1 MGVRRASPV
10 TARAHTLF
18 RIRTGEMETQRM
30 SAIPTEYPV
39 TLTDGTVEYQ
49 VFDATS
55 YVNAVF
61 SQGHR
66 QVVPAAKAKQK

>member
-1 MGVRRASPV
+1 
-10 TARAHTLF
+10 
-18 RIRTGEMETQRM
+18 M

>member
-1 MGVRRASPV
+1 
-10 TARAHTLF
+10 
-18 RIRTGEMETQRM
+18 M

-39 TLTDGTVEYQ
+39 TMTDGEAEYL

-61 SQGHR
+61 THGH
-66 QVVPAAKAKQK
+66 QPKATAPAAKPRQK